1 MKRIQIVVVAIL
13 SLFLLSSIASATE
26 YVETELWFNVPSV
39 VAFTL
44 TLPSAGGATEST
56 VALGTFTTD
65 VEFNT
70 TATDGTQA
78 TIEANV
84 VGGTAQSDGI
94 PIFEYDNIGTVN
106 LDINVTLNATLPAC
120 MNLSGGTAFAT
131 RNVTLIADSIQAP
144 SINVVTAFTPT
155 AAAQGYYL
163 SATYVACAGQT
174 VKRGLT
180 SRAD

>member
-1 MKRIQIVVVAIL
+1 MKRIQIVVVAMFAL
-13 SLFLLSSIASATE
+13 LVLSSMALATE
-26 YVETELWFNVPSV
+26 YVETELWFNVPSI

-44 TLPSAGGATEST
+44 TLPSESL
-56 VALGTFTTD
+56 VESVGALGTFTTD

-84 VGGTAQSDGI
+84 VGGASQSDGT

-120 MNLSGGTAFAT
+120 MNLSGGTTFAT

>member
-1 MKRIQIVVVAIL
+1 MKRIQIVVVAMFAL
-13 SLFLLSSIASATE
+13 LVLSSMALATE

-44 TLPSAGGATEST
+44 TLPGEALNEST

-70 TATDGTQA
+70 TDSTGNQN
-78 TIEANV
+78 TIDAIV
-84 VGGTAQSDGI
+84 VGGTVQSDGV
-94 PIFEYDNIGTVN
+94 PIFKYDNIGTVN

-131 RNVTLIADSIQAP
+131 RNVTLIADSTQAP